1 MSTREKHDTHQKA
14 LALNLDTTILGSF
27 AEIRAG
33 KEVARWFLRVRGASV
48 TLAKTIYAYDKEVS
62 DRLYGSGTRYVS
74 RPRLQSMLDC
84 EWDQL
89 LRQLLAS
96 CGASTKF
103 FSFVD
108 TVSARNHAGTNG
120 SSIKAFVGYSQDTLG
135 KRSEG
140 RFGESYE
147 PEEGVNR
154 GQPNVPAACAY
165 APISFQMIE
174 EGPEEGWF
182 QNFHGQLRRRLASLL
197 LCKLQEQA
205 KTVAIARDGIGT
217 CLPLMRQA
225 IGDEGLQEF

>member
-1 MSTREKHDTHQKA
+1 
-14 LALNLDTTILGSF
+14 
-27 AEIRAG
+27 
-33 KEVARWFLRVRGASV
+33 
-48 TLAKTIYAYDKEVS
+48 
-62 DRLYGSGTRYVS
+62 
-74 RPRLQSMLDC
+74 MLDR